1 MVPNRLKKIL
11 CLILFLSLISPV
23 FATDLN
29 WSLTGTESEN
39 LIAGTGSGN
48 VSSINDNNTTT
59 YREVG
64 EGSIGSPGG
73 ITFEHE
79 IAFTE
84 SVNTINKVE
93 IVSEAATAGG
103 GMLDYDVYLYYNS
116 QWNLVYEGPSL
127 PSVWVKTTH
136 SQTGTWSNV
145 TKIKVYWSGGFP
157 GAHGAFIL
165 LRDYELRAWGPLNYS
180 DIGLRVRAGAS
191 TLKIGTQA
199 LDGHALRIKKG
210 GTTYG
215 IPLIATSDASAC
227 GIRIYDGANVK
238 SVPEVT

>member
-1 MVPNRLKKIL
+1 M
-11 CLILFLSLISPV
+11 
-23 FATDLN
+23 ADLN

-39 LIAGTGSGN
+39 LIASTITEG
-48 VSSINDNNTTT
+48 VIASINDDSATT
-59 YREVG
+59 YRGVG
-64 EGSIGSPGG
+64 SAAAGG
-73 ITFEHE
+73 GELPIEFEHE
-79 IAFTE
+79 IAFSE
-84 SVNTINKVE
+84 SVNTINKIEV
-93 IVSEAATAGG
+93 ISIATCPTGLG
-103 GMLDYDVYLYYNS
+103 ITEFKVYLYYSS
-116 QWNLVYEGPSL
+116 QWNLVYTGETGT
-127 PSVWVKTTH
+127 WTKQTD

-145 TKIKVYWSGGFP
+145 SKIKLYVKGSANNAP
-157 GAHGAFIL
+157 DRPRSINL
-165 LRDYELRAWGPLNYS
+165 SNYELRAWGPLNYS